1 MENIL
6 DTTKLKSVLLYE
18 LIGTAV
24 VTYAFELSNGD
35 SLTRAL
41 AFFIMYILASHISG
55 AHFNPAISF
64 ACYLF
69 DRLAGKHV
77 TS

>member
-1 MENIL
+1 MDHIL
-6 DTTKLKSVLLYE
+6 DTTKLKTVLLYE

-24 VTYAFELSNGD
+24 ITYAFELSDNN
-35 SLTRAL
+35 SLARAV

-55 AHFNPAISF
+55 AHFNPAITF
-64 ACYLF
+64 ACYLS